1 MTSSAWKAGRDNG
14 INMDE
19 HLLRFNKD
27 KTFVF
32 FDAETFNLCLNFCHN
47 LPWQIGMIKLIGDRR
62 VDDKNFFLKWK
73 TDLKISDE
81 AARITRYDHKKVERL
96 GLTPEEIFPTVSEW
110 LDNADY
116 IVGHN
121 VIAFDLYLIKEYYKY
136 MGKPSKHLYHKFIDT
151 NAIAR
156 GIKMG
161 FPFKNGESL
170 QEYQY
175 RAYHTR
181 KKGIKS
187 NLTFLGKEMSIDHD
201 YENLH
206 DALVDLELNL
216 KVWNKLKFQIEV

>member
-1 MTSSAWKAGRDNG
+1 MRAGKLKTY
-14 INMDE
+14 NMDD
-19 HLLRFNKD
+19 HLLRFD
-27 KTFVF
+27 KEKTLVF
-32 FDAETFNLCLNFCHN
+32 FDAETLNLCLNFCHN
-47 LPWQIGMIKLIGDRR
+47 LPWQIGMIKVKGSQRI
-62 VDDKNFFLKWK
+62 DDKNFFIKWQ
-73 TDLKISDE
+73 TELKISDE

-96 GLTPEEIFPTVSEW
+96 GSSPEEIFPTIEEW
-110 LDNADY
+110 LNEADY

-121 VIAFDLYLIKEYYKY
+121 VIAFDLYLVKEYYKY
-136 MGKPSKHLYHKFIDT
+136 MGKSAEHLFHKFIDT

-161 FPFKNGESL
+161 LPFKSGDDL

-175 RAYHTR
+175 RAYHKR
-181 KKGIKS
+181 VKGIKS

-216 KVWNKLKFQIEV
+216 KVWNILKYQIDL